1 MLLQIPDGKG
11 RRWEDS
17 CKRTSVRDTKRMDKK
32 QSENQLNKNEKK
44 MAYLPTA
51 VHAASKSIW
60 EGEKMGGQL
69 QADESTRNE
78 KNGQNI
84 YIDSCKRTS
93 VQETKRMDKIESKE
107 WTKYTHIDSCK
118 RTSVQET
125 KRMEKIESKDQWNR
139 NQNKM
144 AYLPAVLLLL
154 LLPRSSR
161 CTTTTAG
168 LYLLGSQSSFYY
180 AAIAACGLASIRRPC
195 GFFLRFFC
203 VIFFSFFFTSRC
215 CLVIEGSIKVL
226 SESIP
231 VHYLLR

>member
-17 CKRTSVRDTKRMDKK
+17 CKRTSVQDTKRMDKK

-93 VQETKRMDKIESKE
+93 VQETKRM
-107 WTKYTHIDSCK
+107 
-118 RTSVQET
+118 
-125 KRMEKIESKDQWNR
+125 EKIESKDQWNR

-161 CTTTTAG
+161 CTTTTVG

-195 GFFLRFFC
+195 GSFLRFFC
-203 VIFFSFFFTSRC
+203 VIFFSFFLTSRC

>member
-93 VQETKRMDKIESKE
+93 VQETKRMDKIESK
-107 WTKYTHIDSCK
+107 
-118 RTSVQET
+118 
-125 KRMEKIESKDQWNR
+125 DQWNR

-161 CTTTTAG
+161 CTTTTVG

-231 VHYLLR
+231 VHYFLR

>member
-1 MLLQIPDGKG
+1 
-11 RRWEDS
+11 
-17 CKRTSVRDTKRMDKK
+17 
-32 QSENQLNKNEKK
+32 

-84 YIDSCKRTS
+84 Y
-93 VQETKRMDKIESKE
+93 
-107 WTKYTHIDSCK
+107 IDSCK

-195 GFFLRFFC
+195 GSFLRFFC
-203 VIFFSFFFTSRC
+203 VIFFSFFLTSRC

-231 VHYLLR
+231 VHYLLRQIHFEFINSGRTWGVSNVISAFTRGLGFGDVCACCFQFPAQF

>member
-93 VQETKRMDKIESKE
+93 VQETKRM
-107 WTKYTHIDSCK
+107 
-118 RTSVQET
+118 
-125 KRMEKIESKDQWNR
+125 EKIESKDQWNR

-161 CTTTTAG
+161 CTTTTVG

-231 VHYLLR
+231 VHYFLR

>member
-93 VQETKRMDKIESKE
+93 VQETKRMDKIESK
-107 WTKYTHIDSCK
+107 
-118 RTSVQET
+118 
-125 KRMEKIESKDQWNR
+125 DQWNR

-161 CTTTTAG
+161 CTTTTVG

-195 GFFLRFFC
+195 GSFLRFFC

>member
-107 WTKYTHIDSCK
+107 WTKYIHIDSCK

-125 KRMEKIESKDQWNR
+125 KRMDKIESKDQWNR

-161 CTTTTAG
+161 CTTTTVPSG
-168 LYLLGSQSSFYY
+168 EPKFILLCCYRCLWARFHPTSLWLLSS
-180 AAIAACGLASIRRPC
+180 L
-195 GFFLRFFC
+195 FLRHLFF
-203 VIFFSFFFTSRC
+203 FFFTSRC

>member
-93 VQETKRMDKIESKE
+93 VQETKRM
-107 WTKYTHIDSCK
+107 
-118 RTSVQET
+118 
-125 KRMEKIESKDQWNR
+125 EKIESKDQWNR

-161 CTTTTAG
+161 CTTTTVG
-168 LYLLGSQSSFYY
+168 LCLLGSQSSFYY

-195 GFFLRFFC
+195 GSFLRFFC

>member
-1 MLLQIPDGKG
+1 
-11 RRWEDS
+11 
-17 CKRTSVRDTKRMDKK
+17 
-32 QSENQLNKNEKK
+32 

-93 VQETKRMDKIESKE
+93 VQETKRMDKIESK
-107 WTKYTHIDSCK
+107 
-118 RTSVQET
+118 
-125 KRMEKIESKDQWNR
+125 DQWNR

-161 CTTTTAG
+161 CTTTTVG
-168 LYLLGSQSSFYY
+168 LPSGEPKFILLCCYRCLWARFHPTSLWLLSS
-180 AAIAACGLASIRRPC
+180 L
-195 GFFLRFFC
+195 FLRHL
-203 VIFFSFFFTSRC
+203 FFFFFD
-215 CLVIEGSIKVL
+215 L
-226 SESIP
+226 S
-231 VHYLLR
+231 LLPSH

>member
-93 VQETKRMDKIESKE
+93 VQETKRM
-107 WTKYTHIDSCK
+107 
-118 RTSVQET
+118 
-125 KRMEKIESKDQWNR
+125 EKIESKDQWNR

-161 CTTTTAG
+161 CTTTTVG
-168 LYLLGSQSSFYY
+168 LCLLGSQSSFYY

>member
-17 CKRTSVRDTKRMDKK
+17 CKRTSVQDTKRMDKK

-93 VQETKRMDKIESKE
+93 VQETKRM
-107 WTKYTHIDSCK
+107 
-118 RTSVQET
+118 
-125 KRMEKIESKDQWNR
+125 EKIESKDQWNR

-161 CTTTTAG
+161 CTTTTVG

-195 GFFLRFFC
+195 GSFLRFFC

>member
-1 MLLQIPDGKG
+1 
-11 RRWEDS
+11 
-17 CKRTSVRDTKRMDKK
+17 
-32 QSENQLNKNEKK
+32 

-93 VQETKRMDKIESKE
+93 VQETKRMDKIESK
-107 WTKYTHIDSCK
+107 
-118 RTSVQET
+118 
-125 KRMEKIESKDQWNR
+125 DQWNR
-139 NQNKM
+139 NQNKV

-195 GFFLRFFC
+195 GSFLRFFC
-203 VIFFSFFFTSRC
+203 VIFFSFFLTSRC

>member
-93 VQETKRMDKIESKE
+93 VQETKRM
-107 WTKYTHIDSCK
+107 
-118 RTSVQET
+118 
-125 KRMEKIESKDQWNR
+125 EKIESKDQWNR

-161 CTTTTAG
+161 CTTTTVG

-195 GFFLRFFC
+195 GSFLRFFC
-203 VIFFSFFFTSRC
+203 VIFFSFFLTSRC

>member
-1 MLLQIPDGKG
+1 
-11 RRWEDS
+11 
-17 CKRTSVRDTKRMDKK
+17 
-32 QSENQLNKNEKK
+32 
-44 MAYLPTA
+44 
-51 VHAASKSIW
+51 
-60 EGEKMGGQL
+60 MGGQL

-161 CTTTTAG
+161 CTTTTVG

-195 GFFLRFFC
+195 GSFLRFFC
-203 VIFFSFFFTSRC
+203 VIFFSFFLTSRC

>member
-93 VQETKRMDKIESKE
+93 VQETKRM
-107 WTKYTHIDSCK
+107 
-118 RTSVQET
+118 
-125 KRMEKIESKDQWNR
+125 EKIESKDQWNR

-161 CTTTTAG
+161 CTTTTVG
-168 LYLLGSQSSFYY
+168 LCLLGSQSSFYY

-195 GFFLRFFC
+195 GSFLRFFC
-203 VIFFSFFFTSRC
+203 VIFFSFFLTSRC

>member
-93 VQETKRMDKIESKE
+93 VQETKRMDKIESK
-107 WTKYTHIDSCK
+107 
-118 RTSVQET
+118 
-125 KRMEKIESKDQWNR
+125 DQWNR

-161 CTTTTAG
+161 CTTTTVG
-168 LYLLGSQSSFYY
+168 LCLLGSQSSFYY